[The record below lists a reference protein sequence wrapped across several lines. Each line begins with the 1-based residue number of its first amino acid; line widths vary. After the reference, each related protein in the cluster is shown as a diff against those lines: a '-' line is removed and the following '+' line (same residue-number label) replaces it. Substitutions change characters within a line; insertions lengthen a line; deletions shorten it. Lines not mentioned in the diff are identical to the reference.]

1 MPIYAPFARTTPGG
15 HTEVMATEFRA
26 DELDTCFIKITYR
39 GDTALL
45 LLLSR
50 DGTIN
55 RMGDGAP
62 PIADGST
69 LYIGKVTEPL
79 FERLMEVIPAQLWQ
93 FRHVGRLDLDDR
105 VGEDCV
111 LTVMFGQ
118 SDTESGFLFEILFGS
133 ESGGVPRELQLILS
147 RAVELTDP
155 WWQEMRSIQE
165 GGKRTPSKQ
174 RLAASRG
181 RRWWRRS

>member
-1 MPIYAPFARTTPGG
+1 MVTLAT
-15 HTEVMATEFRA
+15 MATEFRA

-39 GDTALL
+39 GETALL

-55 RMGDGAP
+55 RMGDGTP
-62 PIADGST
+62 PSAGGST
-69 LYIGKVTEPL
+69 LYIGKVSEPL
-79 FERLMEVIPAQLWQ
+79 FERLTEAIPAQLWQ
-93 FRHVGRLDLDDR
+93 LRHVGRLELDDR

-111 LTVMFGQ
+111 LTVMFGR

-155 WWQEMRSIQE
+155 WWQETRSIE
-165 GGKRTPSKQ
+165 ERGKPTSKK
-174 RLAASRG
+174 RHAASRG
-181 RRWWRRS
+181 RHWWHRS